1 MGKRSIHGSGSVY
14 SDLVKQIR
22 CGKALQNVST
32 HELAE
37 LVAMPEST
45 LYSRL
50 QHPEDFR
57 LDELLR
63 ISRALCIEFGF
74 KCKLVS

>member
-1 MGKRSIHGSGSVY
+1 MDKRSKHNNGSVY
-14 SDLVKQIR
+14 NDLIRQIR

-32 HELAE
+32 PELAE

-63 ISRALCIEFGF
+63 ISQALCIEFGF